1 MNVRASVIQVQ
12 TNNPAD
18 RPDETT
24 MPEILQREIE
34 VFKEAFLKPQIE
46 LAEEALEAGTDL
58 LLFREDCNGAGWLGI
73 DRFERPDLL
82 RMAAE
87 TIPGQTTDRLGE
99 LARRGGCY
107 VCGCLFELENGKI
120 YNTSVLLDPH
130 GRTVGKYRKTH
141 LPPVEKLLT
150 TPGHELPVFATEIGN
165 VGMLI
170 CYDMMTPEVTRCL
183 ALQRADVLLWP
194 SLGYGWWVESGDFT
208 VQSRA
213 HDNQVY
219 ILGALPQ
226 YSCIVDPY
234 GDFLGSAG
242 QAQSCLLRAEIT
254 PGVDPLQDE
263 LHHNTYITDT
273 PSLRERH
280 LFERRPELYQAI
292 VEAEPELM
300 QRYPRTHMHDLEN
313 DRDGSYTRYRE
324 AYPKL
329 HWQTRKDRYTS

>member
-1 MNVRASVIQVQ
+1 MPVRASVIQVQ
-12 TNNPAD
+12 PSAPP
-18 RPDETT
+18 RPDESAR
-24 MPEILQREIE
+24 PEFLRRQIE
-34 VFKEAFLKPQIE
+34 EFKEAFLSPQMA
-46 LAEEALEAGTDL
+46 LAQEALRAGTDL
-58 LLFREDCNGAGWLGI
+58 LVLREDCNGAGWLGI
-73 DRFERPDLL
+73 DRYERPDLL
-82 RMAAE
+82 EMAAE
-87 TIPGQTTDRLGE
+87 PIPGRTTERLGE
-99 LARRGGCY
+99 LARSGNCY
-107 VCGCLFELENGKI
+107 VSGCFFELDNGKI
-120 YNTSVLLDPH
+120 FNTAVLLDPH
-130 GRTVGKYRKTH
+130 GQVVGRYRKTH

-150 TPGHELPVFATEIGN
+150 TPGDELPVFATEIGN

-170 CYDMMTPEVTRCL
+170 CYDMMTPEVVRCL
-183 ALQRADVLLWP
+183 ALKGADVLLWP

-234 GDFLGSAG
+234 GDFLATGG
-242 QAQSCLLRAEIT
+242 QAESCLLRAEIA

-263 LHHNTYITDT
+263 LHHNTYMTDT

-280 LFERRPELYQAI
+280 LFERRPELYAAI
-292 VEAEPELM
+292 VEPQPPLVK
-300 QRYPRTHMHDLEN
+300 RYPDTHMHDLEN
-313 DRDGSYTRYRE
+313 DREASYLRYRE